1 MIRDMKPDFFVQGP
15 GTYQHTSNNRHQIDS
30 FPASIKCTQSYW
42 WRWRKTFC
50 LAEGRDKHLVFFLYC
65 KTFGSRK
72 AWQSSVKN
80 PPAKAGDKR
89 DVGSIPGLGRSPNE
103 GNGNPLLYFCLE
115 NPRDRA
121 VWWAAVQRVAK
132 SSTRLK
138 QLSTCSI
145 RNLSASTRNRGVL
158 TTGPPGKSPSLLLAT

>member
-1 MIRDMKPDFFVQGP
+1 MIFIFKMFLFILFLFGHAMWHR
-15 GTYQHTSNNRHQIDS
+15 
-30 FPASIKCTQSYW
+30 ASQVA
-42 WRWRKTFC
+42 
-50 LAEGRDKHLVFFLYC
+50 LE
-65 KTFGSRK
+65 
-72 AWQSSVKN
+72 VKN
-80 PPAKAGDKR
+80 PPANAGDKR

-145 RNLSASTRNRGVL
+145 RNLSASTRNSGVL
-158 TTGPPGKSPSLLLAT
+158 TTGPTGKSPSLLLAI

>member
-1 MIRDMKPDFFVQGP
+1 MIFIFKMFLFILFLFGHAMWHR
-15 GTYQHTSNNRHQIDS
+15 
-30 FPASIKCTQSYW
+30 ASQVA
-42 WRWRKTFC
+42 
-50 LAEGRDKHLVFFLYC
+50 LE
-65 KTFGSRK
+65 
-72 AWQSSVKN
+72 VKN
-80 PPAKAGDKR
+80 PPANAGDKR

-145 RNLSASTRNRGVL
+145 RNLSASTRNHGVL
-158 TTGPPGKSPSLLLAT
+158 TTGPPGKSPSLLLAI

>member
-1 MIRDMKPDFFVQGP
+1 MIFIFKMFLFILFLFGHAMWHR
-15 GTYQHTSNNRHQIDS
+15 
-30 FPASIKCTQSYW
+30 ASQVA
-42 WRWRKTFC
+42 
-50 LAEGRDKHLVFFLYC
+50 LE
-65 KTFGSRK
+65 
-72 AWQSSVKN
+72 VKN
-80 PPAKAGDKR
+80 PPANAGDKR

-158 TTGPPGKSPSLLLAT
+158 TTGPPGKSPSLLLAI